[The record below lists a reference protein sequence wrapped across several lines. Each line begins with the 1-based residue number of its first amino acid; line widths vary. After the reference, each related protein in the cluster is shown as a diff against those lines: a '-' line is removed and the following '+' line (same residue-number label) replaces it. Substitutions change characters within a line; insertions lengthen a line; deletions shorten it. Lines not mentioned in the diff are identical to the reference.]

1 MARGSIWK
9 EHFKSHLGK
18 IFIISWDKIG
28 SIEKYIFFS
37 LLYPSWRIR
46 TENSSRLT
54 RVTSLSHDCARV
66 CTHTHTHAEGRCM
79 AVGCEERRGQGRVED
94 DSILGTAIR
103 NARLPHNHVTLCILA
118 PVSSTPL
125 LFDSCDYFIIVIN
138 VFKMENAWR
147 NFKITLE
154 RSNQRIVE
162 TSYII
167 SCTMWIFLS
176 ISRKRE
182 MEMKFKSKKKK
193 MYTIYKFKGIREF
206 YTNL

>member
-1 MARGSIWK
+1 
-9 EHFKSHLGK
+9 
-18 IFIISWDKIG
+18 
-28 SIEKYIFFS
+28 
-37 LLYPSWRIR
+37 
-46 TENSSRLT
+46 
-54 RVTSLSHDCARV
+54 
-66 CTHTHTHAEGRCM
+66 M

-138 VFKMENAWR
+138 VFKMENARR

-182 MEMKFKSKKKK
+182 MEMKFKSKKK
-193 MYTIYKFKGIREF
+193 MYTIINLKEFENFIRSSNL
-206 YTNL
+206 YTCQQVFEEGK

>member
-1 MARGSIWK
+1 MTNSHRKFVEIN
-9 EHFKSHLGK
+9 KSYQ
-18 IFIISWDKIG
+18 FV
-28 SIEKYIFFS
+28 
-37 LLYPSWRIR
+37 
-46 TENSSRLT
+46 TRL
-54 RVTSLSHDCARV
+54 RARV
-66 CTHTHTHAEGRCM
+66 HIHTHAEGRCM
-79 AVGCEERRGQGRVED
+79 GCEERRGQGRVED